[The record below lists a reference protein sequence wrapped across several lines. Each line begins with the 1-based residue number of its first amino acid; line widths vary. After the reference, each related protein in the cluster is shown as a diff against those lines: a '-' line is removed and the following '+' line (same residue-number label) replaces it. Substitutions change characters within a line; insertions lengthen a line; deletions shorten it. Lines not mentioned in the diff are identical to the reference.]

1 MRIWTYNVRSPL
13 DLPWRGE
20 GYPTRWLHEYVCDLF
35 KIQGKGTF
43 LPSSGASEEQVQHLL
58 FVPRSAIAG
67 PQPRYWLLHIE
78 DRACVVPGQHPFDWD
93 IVAQHIQ
100 DLYTGLRIPPTRPA
114 LGIQSQL
121 FLPEYPLPE
130 LVTGSVIQILLGA
143 LHMETS
149 RDIWEPAPWAVPG
162 PFFQFVPSRGP
173 TVKPARVYASE
184 PGPERSPATPVSC
197 HEVGCQT
204 EVELRVATHLLT
216 SSTVQNL
223 ALQLHGLAECLQE
236 LPCNTSYLNPTFSPP
251 VPLFQGPAS
260 ADSEAVPTG
269 ASPDFP
275 ALEPDPGP
283 SEVVAAEEPA
293 ETHSSSVPGFAMH
306 FGWGACFTW
315 VFSLKSSWG
324 IWCFLGHRIAF
335 PVTCSG
341 SIISSPG
348 SESDNEG
355 GSASQLESGEDDENL
370 LGDTPDGL
378 RPGDGLHTRP
388 AGPPPPVPVGSPP
401 PPDFYGANLI
411 ANASAPSD
419 ENYLPGDWATEHVP
433 RSPPPAL
440 VIRHVQWR
448 LANFQQ
454 CLLNAEVFR
463 DFPVPVGTPFRFHNP
478 FTSRAQCEE
487 LRYSIAQGRSPWE
500 VIESH
505 VHNRGWRAVVLL
517 NPQPDSLAVHLIPM
531 PHDWHLVSVALV
543 AGLRIVPC
551 CVPRRSRLSDL
562 LAVPIED
569 VRGRLELPIQVE
581 LGSCYGHSPIGGL
594 FPSCGSW

>member
-58 FVPRSAIAG
+58 FVPRSAVAG

-100 DLYTGLRIPPTRPA
+100 DLYAGLRIPPTRPA

-121 FLPEYPLPE
+121 FLPDYPLPE

-149 RDIWEPAPWAVPG
+149 RDVWEPAPWAVPG

-173 TVKPARVYASE
+173 AGEPARVYAPE
-184 PGPERSPATPVSC
+184 TGPERGPAPPVSC
-197 HEVGCQT
+197 QEVGCQT

-223 ALQLHGLAECLQE
+223 ALQLHGLADCLQE

-251 VPLFQGPAS
+251 VPLFQGPPS
-260 ADSEAVPTG
+260 ADSEEVPAG

-275 ALEPDPGP
+275 ASEPGP
-283 SEVVAAEEPA
+283 SLSGAAAEEDPE
-293 ETHSSSVPGFAMH
+293 ETHSGSVSGFTVH

-315 VFSLKSSWG
+315 AVSLKPSWG
-324 IWCFLGHRIAF
+324 VWCLLGHRLAF

-341 SIISSPG
+341 SIISPPG
-348 SESDNEG
+348 SESDGDG
-355 GSASQLESGEDDENL
+355 GSASQLESVDDDENL

-388 AGPPPPVPVGSPP
+388 AGPPPPLPVGSPP

-411 ANASAPSD
+411 ANASAP
-419 ENYLPGDWATEHVP
+419 A
-433 RSPPPAL
+433 
-440 VIRHVQWR
+440 
-448 LANFQQ
+448 
-454 CLLNAEVFR
+454 
-463 DFPVPVGTPFRFHNP
+463 
-478 FTSRAQCEE
+478 
-487 LRYSIAQGRSPWE
+487 
-500 VIESH
+500 
-505 VHNRGWRAVVLL
+505 
-517 NPQPDSLAVHLIPM
+517 
-531 PHDWHLVSVALV
+531 
-543 AGLRIVPC
+543 
-551 CVPRRSRLSDL
+551 
-562 LAVPIED
+562 
-569 VRGRLELPIQVE
+569 
-581 LGSCYGHSPIGGL
+581 
-594 FPSCGSW
+594 